1 MSDTTKG
8 LLYACLAFI
17 GLLITITI
25 FLIYTLAFRVRRQ
38 FVYNISVADSTTHPY
53 DTGDQIVTES
63 LATTEHPE
71 TTEIQ
76 GNKDD
81 DKDTDSLTRNLSFR
95 NFERPEQSVE
105 TAYQESVEVQVPPL
119 HSENLEHPQSIEN
132 PDNADDDKVT
142 DSLTRNLAFSNFER
156 PEQSVETAYQES
168 VEDQVPPL
176 HSENLEHPQSIENP
190 ANADDGKVTGSLT
203 RSLAFSNFERPEQSV
218 ETAYQESLED
228 QVPPLHS
235 ENLEHPQSIENPVDD
250 DKVTD
255 SLTRSLAF
263 SNFEGPEQPGDSAH
277 LESIEN
283 QATIERSEIIDH
295 PQTSENQST
304 MDDDK
309 DSDILNRGLSFSTF
323 EKLIEYAGTTEISG
337 STEQPEITGY
347 TATQRNVVTIDSLT
361 HAGQP
366 TGNGQSK
373 VSGNLETITENF
385 VGILSTDHTAGESKG
400 PYSFNRGILINN
412 HRQAEQLPATGHLM
426 ISKNLKTHG
435 KAEKTEYED
444 TTNNNDAVS
453 AISSSNTEKQV
464 SFSGNDSTYIVERKE
479 KTVQLIEFD
488 ESSNFEF
495 VKFVKQQQKKT

>member
-76 GNKDD
+76 GNEDD

-119 HSENLEHPQSIEN
+119 HSENLEDPQSIEN

-156 PEQSVETAYQES
+156 PEQSVETAHQES

-190 ANADDGKVTGSLT
+190 DNA
-203 RSLAFSNFERPEQSV
+203 
-218 ETAYQESLED
+218 
-228 QVPPLHS
+228 
-235 ENLEHPQSIENPVDD
+235 DD

-255 SLTRSLAF
+255 SLTRNLAF
-263 SNFEGPEQPGDSAH
+263 SNFERPEQPGDSAH

-295 PQTSENQST
+295 SQTSENQST
-304 MDDDK
+304 TDDDK

-347 TATQRNVVTIDSLT
+347 TATQRNVVTMDSLT

-366 TGNGQSK
+366 TGKGQSK
-373 VSGNLETITENF
+373 FPETWKPSLKISWESL
-385 VGILSTDHTAGESKG
+385 VPIILQVNRKVPTALIGE
-400 PYSFNRGILINN
+400 Y
-412 HRQAEQLPATGHLM
+412 
-426 ISKNLKTHG
+426 
-435 KAEKTEYED
+435 
-444 TTNNNDAVS
+444 
-453 AISSSNTEKQV
+453 
-464 SFSGNDSTYIVERKE
+464 
-479 KTVQLIEFD
+479 
-488 ESSNFEF
+488 
-495 VKFVKQQQKKT
+495 